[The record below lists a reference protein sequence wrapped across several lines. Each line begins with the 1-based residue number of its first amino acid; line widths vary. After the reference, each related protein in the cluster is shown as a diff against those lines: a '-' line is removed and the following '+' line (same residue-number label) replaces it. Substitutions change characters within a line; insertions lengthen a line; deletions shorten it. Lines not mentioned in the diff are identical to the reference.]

1 MQYRIIDVEDKHIEQ
16 IKQLEKECFSVPW
29 TDDQLRAQ
37 LPDKMHVFI
46 IAENGDKVL
55 GYVGMMYVL
64 DEGYISNVAV
74 DPKCRRSGIADSL
87 ISELLNRAMKLELSF
102 VTLEVRESNEPA
114 KALYKK
120 HGFSDV
126 GIRKNYYSFPTE
138 NAILMTTFL
147 K

>member
-1 MQYRIIDVEDKHIEQ
+1 MQYRIIDIEEKHIEQ
-16 IKQLEKECFSVPW
+16 IKQLEKKCFSVPW
-29 TDDQLRAQ
+29 TDEQLRAQ

-46 IAENGDKVL
+46 IAESDERVL

-74 DPKCRRSGIADSL
+74 DPECRRMGIADAL
-87 ISELLNRAMKLELSF
+87 ITELINRANSLELSF

-114 KALYKK
+114 KALYNK
-120 HGFSDV
+120 HGFSEV
-126 GIRKNYYSFPTE
+126 GVRKNYYSFPTE